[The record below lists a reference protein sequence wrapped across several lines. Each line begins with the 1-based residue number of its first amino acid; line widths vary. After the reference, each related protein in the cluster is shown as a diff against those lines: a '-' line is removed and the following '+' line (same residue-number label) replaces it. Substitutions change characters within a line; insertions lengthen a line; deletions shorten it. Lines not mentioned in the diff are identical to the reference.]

1 MLRSAGE
8 RLRLSWDA
16 ALTPPMALSSRSI
29 ALETWGPRMTI
40 FDNREDAGRRLAER
54 LANLAGSEGA
64 LVLGI
69 PRGGVSVAFEIAQ
82 KLYAP
87 LDVFLSRKLGV
98 PGHEELAFGAV
109 SVGGKP
115 ILDEQVIHAA
125 GISGT
130 EIERILAAAVATL
143 SQRAELYRGDR
154 PPIEV
159 AGKTVML
166 VDDGIA
172 TGASMLAA
180 VRALRELKP
189 ARLAVAVPVA
199 PASTCAWLRREVD
212 ELVCLYAPED
222 FYAVGQF
229 YRDFSQVSDE
239 EVAALLRRAA
249 ADQGSRQ
256 RL

>member
-1 MLRSAGE
+1 
-8 RLRLSWDA
+8 
-16 ALTPPMALSSRSI
+16 MAR
-29 ALETWGPRMTI
+29 I
-40 FDNREDAGRRLAER
+40 FDNREDAGRQLAER
-54 LANLAGSEGA
+54 LATQPGPQRP

-69 PRGGVSVAFEIAQ
+69 PRGGVSVAFQIAR

-87 LDVFLSRKLGV
+87 LEVFLSRKLGV

-115 ILDEQVIHAA
+115 VLDEQVIHAA
-125 GISGT
+125 GISER
-130 EIERILAAAVATL
+130 EIARIMAAAQESLNRQAV
-143 SQRAELYRGDR
+143 LYRGDR
-154 PPIEV
+154 PPPET

-180 VRALRELKP
+180 VRALREQEP
-189 ARLAVAVPVA
+189 ARIVVAVPVA
-199 PASTCAWLRREVD
+199 PAATCAWLRREV
-212 ELVCLYAPED
+212 EEVVCLYTPAD

-229 YRDFSQVSDE
+229 YLDFSQVSDE
-239 EVAALLRRAA
+239 EVAALLRRAE
-249 ADQGSRQ
+249 GPERGQ